1 MRKIVSVL
9 IVVFLIVAFFTSC
22 SDPVRRDFE
31 EYLEHMGDIEE
42 NHEKIKDEMGK
53 WQDFKVDAELSKNIY
68 VEVLPLVENSL
79 VKLEE
84 MTPKTE
90 KVTKLKDD
98 YYNVMLTYK
107 AAFIYFM
114 EGIDYAESTRVDEG
128 IAKIYEAAKLDSEYR
143 ESLQELSETLNIEI
157 EKYLK

>member
-1 MRKIVSVL
+1 
-9 IVVFLIVAFFTSC
+9 
-22 SDPVRRDFE
+22 
-31 EYLEHMGDIEE
+31 
-42 NHEKIKDEMGK
+42 MGK

-143 ESLQELSETLNIEI
+143 ESLQELSETLNIETK
-157 EKYLK
+157 KYLK